1 MPIFSYKAIGRD
13 QLQIEGQIESDSAPQ
28 ARRELR
34 SQGIRV
40 IKLVLDAQSRRK
52 SGRSLLAYLPR
63 RSWNQW
69 LAGFSGELA
78 TLVSVGIPLI
88 DALGTL
94 EEQYR
99 GRAKSIVLHLKDQ
112 ISSGKSIAEAM
123 RGQPDVFD
131 KLSLKMIE
139 VGQNTGNLDEILRQ
153 VSDFKRRSH
162 EFKDRVLSAILYPAI
177 ILAVSVGVSIF
188 LMTVVVPMLLE
199 NLVEAGKSLPWPTQV
214 LQVGSHVLT
223 HYGLLILGTVASFV
237 VVVFAYVKTENGKR
251 LRDTWMLKVPLLG
264 SMGRQ
269 QEISRISLVVAT
281 LMRSGVDFLESIE
294 IAKGT
299 TKNVLLVKALE
310 DCAIQVTAGKD
321 IGKAMKS
328 SLYFPPLVTQIFSV
342 GQQSGKLE
350 EMLFQLSADYDRQVE
365 STSRRLATV
374 IEPALILL
382 LSGLIGFI
390 MFATLMPMM
399 EAGNVL

>member
-1 MPIFSYKAIGRD
+1 MPIFLYNAIGRD
-13 QLQIEGQIESDSAPQ
+13 QLTVEGQIESDSAPQ
-28 ARRELR
+28 ARRMLR
-34 SQGIRV
+34 AQGLKV
-40 IKLVLDAQSRRK
+40 LKLRFQKQASTGTRRSILD
-52 SGRSLLAYLPR
+52 YLPR

-69 LAGFSGELA
+69 LAGFSSELA
-78 TLVSVGIPLI
+78 TLISVGIPLV

-94 EEQYR
+94 ELQYR

-112 ISSGKSIAEAM
+112 ISSGKSIADAM
-123 RGQPDVFD
+123 KLQPDVFD
-131 KLSLKMIE
+131 KLSVKMIE

-177 ILAVSVGVSIF
+177 IFTVSMGVTVF

-199 NLVEAGKSLPWPTQV
+199 NLVEAGKPLPWPTEILRMFSQ
-214 LQVGSHVLT
+214 LLT
-223 HYGLLILGTVASFV
+223 TYGLWMLGTGVLAMVAG
-237 VVVFAYVKTENGKR
+237 FAYLKTEDGKR
-251 LRDTWMLKVPLLG
+251 TRDQLMLRVPLLG
-264 SMGRQ
+264 NMGRQ

-299 TKNVLLVKALE
+299 TKNVLLMAALE
-310 DCAIQVTAGKD
+310 DCATQVKAGKD
-321 IGKAMKS
+321 IGKALKS
-328 SLYFPPLVTQIFSV
+328 SSYFPPLVIQVFSV
-342 GQQSGKLE
+342 GQQSGRLE

-374 IEPALILL
+374 IEPILILF
-382 LSGLIGFI
+382 LSVVIGFI